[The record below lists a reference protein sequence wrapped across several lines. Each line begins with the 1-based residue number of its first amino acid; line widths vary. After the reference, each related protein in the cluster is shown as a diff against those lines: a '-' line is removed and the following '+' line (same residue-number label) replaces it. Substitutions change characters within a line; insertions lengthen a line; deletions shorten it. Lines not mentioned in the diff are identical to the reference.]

1 MRHWRYLVMMAGL
14 CGGVGSGLEGAQAA
28 PSEQGGPV
36 QATLASSASSGTTAP
51 SPAPVAAPSAVQPAT
66 PKEAGKSWFSDIDVG
81 LQIEGGAMANTGHPD
96 NGMNFGQLLQSH
108 SDTAM
113 LNQVALTITKPV
125 DPIGDGYGLGAN
137 IQMLYGSDARAYI
150 ITGIS
155 DRWLDHHRYQL
166 TPIQANIALHMPW
179 LTKDGLDMQV
189 GILSSPM
196 GVEVLN
202 PAGRAFYTMSYTA
215 QYSNPFE
222 HVGFYGQWHLNSHYA
237 VLFGMDAGN
246 QKSFGRGNNNGEPAG
261 YVGFNASQLAG
272 GALSVTYLLRVG
284 PEDPRRLLGSRRA
297 HEAQRFW
304 NDLNATW
311 QINPKWSLTAEA
323 TQVHDEG
330 LDANTWSG
338 VVWGAYAATSTL
350 TFNARAEVYRDST
363 GQFIVQYPEDAGYG
377 RALLGLPTR
386 TYSAPATTYG
396 DLSFNAVW
404 RPNIGHHVKLLQ
416 IRPEIRFDRS
426 LNNTRPFADFRHQ
439 NRILIGG
446 DVTLGF

>member
-14 CGGVGSGLEGAQAA
+14 CGGVGSGLEGVQAA
-28 PSEQGGPV
+28 SSEQGGPV

-125 DPIGDGYGLGAN
+125 DPVGDGYGLGAN

-196 GVEVLN
+196 GVEEI
-202 PAGRAFYTMSYTA
+202 GRA
-215 QYSNPFE
+215 
-222 HVGFYGQWHLNSHYA
+222 HV
-237 VLFGMDAGN
+237 
-246 QKSFGRGNNNGEPAG
+246 
-261 YVGFNASQLAG
+261 
-272 GALSVTYLLRVG
+272 
-284 PEDPRRLLGSRRA
+284 
-297 HEAQRFW
+297 
-304 NDLNATW
+304 
-311 QINPKWSLTAEA
+311 
-323 TQVHDEG
+323 
-330 LDANTWSG
+330 
-338 VVWGAYAATSTL
+338 
-350 TFNARAEVYRDST
+350 
-363 GQFIVQYPEDAGYG
+363 
-377 RALLGLPTR
+377 
-386 TYSAPATTYG
+386 
-396 DLSFNAVW
+396 
-404 RPNIGHHVKLLQ
+404 
-416 IRPEIRFDRS
+416 
-426 LNNTRPFADFRHQ
+426 
-439 NRILIGG
+439 
-446 DVTLGF
+446 

>member
-1 MRHWRYLVMMAGL
+1 MWNWRYLLVMGL
-14 CGGVGSGLEGAQAA
+14 CGTAGYEGQAA
-28 PSEQGGPV
+28 FAAPPEQGG
-36 QATLASSASSGTTAP
+36 TLSSAPIVSASATGQ
-51 SPAPVAAPSAVQPAT
+51 PVAAKT
-66 PKEAGKSWFSDIDVG
+66 ETWFSDIDVG
-81 LQIEGGAMANTGHPD
+81 LQLEAGAMANSGHPH

-108 SDTAM
+108 SDTGL

-125 DPIGDGYGLGAN
+125 DPIGGGYGLGAN
-137 IQMLYGSDARAYI
+137 IQMLYGSDARAYV

-155 DRWLDHHRYQL
+155 DRWLKHDRYQI

-179 LTKDGLDMQV
+179 LTKEGLDVQA
-189 GILSSPM
+189 GILASPM

-202 PAGRAFYTMSYTA
+202 PAGRAFYTMTYTA

-222 HVGFYGQWHLNSHYA
+222 HVGFYGQWHLNPHYA
-237 VLFGMDAGN
+237 VLFGVDAGN
-246 QKSFGRGNNNGEPAG
+246 QKSFGRGNNNGRPAG

-272 GALSVTYLLRVG
+272 GAVSVTYLLRVG
-284 PEDPRRLLGSRRA
+284 PEDARRQLGTHRA
-297 HEAQRFW
+297 HEAQRYW

-311 QINPKWSLTAEA
+311 QITPKWSLTAEA

-330 LDANTWSG
+330 LEANTWSG
-338 VVWGAYAATSTL
+338 VLWGAYAATSSL

-363 GQFIVQYPEDAGYG
+363 GQFIVQYPEDGSYG
-377 RALLGLPTR
+377 RALLGLPAR

-396 DLSFNAVW
+396 DFSLNAVW
-404 RPNIGHHVKLLQ
+404 RPQLGHHVKWLQ